1 MNEEERKEWEK
12 DLAEIRQILKE
23 SSDAKEKRSEDLWNS
38 LTKEQQL
45 DVFCAVV
52 RRIYQG
58 EIIDQGSYRHVLYS
72 VFGFGL
78 ESYAQAQ
85 LAGYLTIHNSI
96 CDGTSENSIEDDE

>member
-12 DLAEIRQILKE
+12 DLAEIRQIFKE
-23 SSDAKEKRSEDLWNS
+23 SSDAKEKRSEDFWNS

-58 EIIDQGSYRHVLYS
+58 EIIDKGSYRHVLYG

-85 LAGYLTIHNSI
+85 IAGYLTIHNSI
-96 CDGTSENSIEDDE
+96 TTEGDEND